1 MKNHFLP
8 YICCLVFL
16 SFACEKTILLDPGQ
30 TPEVY
35 VVEGLITNANLK
47 HQIKITKSQGFNDGG
62 VSPGV
67 SNAEVVVVDDKGWS
81 MEFLELQPGTYR
93 AKEAFAG
100 KIGHSYTLTIKH
112 DDQVFAASET
122 MNTMGTIDTLLTQI
136 DLEEQAEPEEEGR
149 FYDILV
155 FMKEPQETEN
165 FYLVKFFRNGQVENF
180 EGEDVYVFDDVI
192 IGEELN
198 ALPGPVYYAEGD
210 VARMELY
217 SLSRKAFRFYS
228 DLNAN
233 INNDGGMFSSQPANV
248 STNLEGGAIGYFQV
262 SALDVDEVTIKQ

>member
-1 MKNHFLP
+1 MKNQSLL

-16 SFACEKTILLDPGQ
+16 NLACEKTIPLDPGQ
-30 TPEVY
+30 TPELY
-35 VVEGLITNANLK
+35 VIEGLITNETTRQ
-47 HQIKITKSQGFNDGG
+47 QIKVSKSQGFNDVG
-62 VSPGV
+62 VSAGV
-67 SNAEVVVVDDKGWS
+67 SGAQVVVTDDQGLI
-81 MEFLELQPGTYR
+81 MDFTEAQPGIYKSKT
-93 AKEAFAG
+93 AFAG
-100 KIGHSYTLTIKH
+100 EIGRTYTLTIEH
-112 DDQVFAASET
+112 NDQLFTASEM

-136 DLEEQAEPEEEGR
+136 DPEEQADPEEDGR

-180 EGEDVYVFDDVI
+180 DGEDVYVFDDVA
-192 IGEELN
+192 IGEDLS

-248 STNLEGGAIGYFQV
+248 STNMEGGAIGYFQV
-262 SALDVDEVTIKQ
+262 SAFDEKEVTIK